1 MPKTSIKT
9 NASIQVMTLAILEY
23 RTRVL
28 GIRVGV
34 SYLIKFDV
42 GGATLGGRGVVGSTL
57 GVA

>member
-1 MPKTSIKT
+1 
-9 NASIQVMTLAILEY
+9 MTLAILEY